1 MYFRCNVPTLWDL
14 WWRGKPAGR
23 IRGFRAL
30 VATDLQ
36 QESDRRLLS
45 KAKCVI
51 RSLLLIGNKSETEI
65 LALSPAESDAL
76 VLDLMVKLL
85 KRVDPKYE
93 DELDPMKDIGSL
105 KFPYIYNLISKH
117 KGKNTSAA
125 T

>member
-1 MYFRCNVPTLWDL
+1 M
-14 WWRGKPAGR
+14 
-23 IRGFRAL
+23 
-30 VATDLQ
+30 
-36 QESDRRLLS
+36 
-45 KAKCVI
+45 
-51 RSLLLIGNKSETEI
+51 IGNKSETEI

-125 T
+125 TWMPSTLPTTVPVSHPYKFFVT